1 MDGLKEL
8 FSILCRSQTSI
19 HVLTLEHECGLHMD
33 PAPESEITIQWA
45 TVTGAEYIQQDT
57 TAGRAKCDKNASQER
72 LYYGL
77 IETNSS

>member
-1 MDGLKEL
+1 
-8 FSILCRSQTSI
+8 
-19 HVLTLEHECGLHMD
+19 MD

-45 TVTGAEYIQQDT
+45 TVTVAEYIQRDT